1 MIIIFPRQKHNL
13 NIPHSFTNK
22 SIWKAQGCLRKTKKD
37 YCVVKQKLSYKN
49 QLKTIHQLTWTI
61 KGIPTDFL
69 GSKIKGGGGG
79 GDAVVHKRVAY
90 GDVLTRD
97 QLYHLLRHHPSHERR
112 HRVQLL
118 SVVPVWRHTVNLVEM
133 QFRQKNF
140 TLRVKQQILPLITK
154 N

>member
-1 MIIIFPRQKHNL
+1 MIIIFPIQKHNL

-22 SIWKAQGCLRKTKKD
+22 SIWKAQGCATKKKAKED
-37 YCVVKQKLSYKN
+37 YCVVKQNISYKN

-69 GSKIKGGGGG
+69 GSKIKGGGGR
-79 GDAVVHKRVAY
+79 GDAAVHKRVAY

-112 HRVQLL
+112 HRVQLR
-118 SVVPVWRHTVNLVEM
+118 SVVPVWRHKVKLVGM
-133 QFRQKNF
+133 
-140 TLRVKQQILPLITK
+140 
-154 N
+154 